1 MREVKNDGQPT
12 PLNALILKRRTA
24 CDGEFNTYAGERDDT
39 ALFVLYKK
47 TGGETV
53 NIFAEVTIDETGIIK
68 QIDAVKEA
76 ADRFEDEALK
86 LHGMLAQANAAARVL
101 YVWQAFRQ
109 NQECTGASYH
119 IQKLRK

>member
-1 MREVKNDGQPT
+1 MITFFFTTFKFGGVNILIADILIQIFIIVHSISPPVILEWSHIYYMAGDAAGQ
-12 PLNALILKRRTA
+12 AR
-24 CDGEFNTYAGERDDT
+24 
-39 ALFVLYKK
+39 

-86 LHGMLAQANAAARVL
+86 LRRNRNEQCRDIEPVHKR
-101 YVWQAFRQ
+101 
-109 NQECTGASYH
+109 
-119 IQKLRK
+119 II

>member
-1 MREVKNDGQPT
+1 MREVKS
-12 PLNALILKRRTA
+12 A

-86 LHGMLAQANAAARVL
+86 LRGMLAQANAAAKIKKEK
-101 YVWQAFRQ
+101 A
-109 NQECTGASYH
+109 EE
-119 IQKLRK
+119 K